1 MQRVIKKI
9 KDIFKNNILQD
20 EEDIRESL
28 SNKEVKK
35 INKIK
40 QDTEILKATEKAKIE
55 EYETKTNIEISK
67 AEQDE
72 RKLETNNNML
82 KKQVNNISLKCKQAK
97 QKRALNYFDI
107 KNAALEEEMKK
118 YKEVGK
124 KQSKKSFTCTILSAG
139 TTCIGLFTF
148 FRPNKLLDIKALITA
163 FTIGIT
169 IYIAYVANGYLQELS
184 IYIQKIF
191 DSKSDNKMKVTFQK
205 SAIGFHSFIICTYTI
220 YSIITNYMFWKI
232 AELGTVPTIILACI
246 LDFMS
251 VGLAMTATDFET
263 LNVNK
268 DYEKDIISS
277 VESVG
282 KSVRKSVE
290 KSVATSDKQRNCDT
304 LKNKRKTS
312 ASGILTQEEFDE
324 LVYKFAAGTR
334 LTPKL
339 FNMSNCRD
347 ICYKLLANCPHVEK
361 IKNNYYR
368 KNDEPN
374 FKVL

>member
-20 EEDIRESL
+20 EKDIRESL

-124 KQSKKSFTCTILSAG
+124 KQSQKSFTCTILSAV

-148 FRPNKLLDIKALITA
+148 FKPNKLLDIKTLITV
-163 FTIGIT
+163 FTIAIT

-191 DSKSDNKMKVTFQK
+191 DGKNDNKMKVAFQK

-220 YSIITNYMFWKI
+220 YSIITNYMFWKV
-232 AELGTVPTIILACI
+232 AELGTVPTLILACI

-251 VGLAMTATDFET
+251 IGLAMTASDFET
-263 LNVNK
+263 LNVNN
-268 DYEKDIISS
+268 DYEKDIVSS

-282 KSVRKSVE
+282 KSVGKSVN
-290 KSVATSDKQRNCDT
+290 KSVATLDKQGNCDT
-304 LKNKRKTS
+304 SKNKRKTS
-312 ASGILTQEEFDE
+312 ASDVPTQEKFDKKVFEFVE
-324 LVYKFAAGTR
+324 GTK
-334 LTPKL
+334 LSPKK
-339 FNMSNCRD
+339 FNMTNCRD
-347 ICYKLLANCPHVEK
+347 VYYKLLENCPYVEK
-361 IKNNYYR
+361 INNSYYR
-368 KNDEPN
+368 KNEDVKFE
-374 FKVL
+374 VL